1 MIPPRK
7 RKGGDRVDAF
17 RKHQAVI
24 ARRTLAMTEPMAKIM
39 GGMTKEEAQ
48 RVLEDEQIIDRD
60 LDRISKIWK
69 GR

>member
-1 MIPPRK
+1 M
-7 RKGGDRVDAF
+7 DAF
-17 RKHQAVI
+17 RKHQVVI

-60 LDRISKIWK
+60 LDRISKIRK